1 MHNGFNTLVVF
12 LIQESRLLVMEKKL
26 NKNALRS
33 KKLIRQ
39 AFLTLLKKKKT
50 QDISITELVNEANIN
65 RATFYAH
72 YSCLKDLVEEIE
84 NEVIDKML
92 ELMKNFK
99 IESFFSNP
107 TPPLLQVSLFLNENV
122 DYYKTLLTSDNSD
135 LFLEKLLSIFVN
147 YMENDQSIS
156 LKIRES
162 KTFKIRVHYFAG
174 GMVSLYK
181 EWFNGN
187 LDCSLF
193 DIPLEVAKMLQN
205 ENNNIMR

>member
-1 MHNGFNTLVVF
+1 
-12 LIQESRLLVMEKKL
+12 MEKKL

-193 DIPLEVAKMLQN
+193 DIPLEVGKMLQN